1 MAAFLSE
8 GTTTAP
14 PDATLVSP
22 QSCYWDST
30 RTSSTSSFSSHYQND
45 TNYASTPSPPPVPPP
60 IRRKPL
66 PPNVAPL
73 HLTAEP
79 TQSRRPSASSSG
91 HDSLPQSATSINFSV
106 RDLDRFPH
114 GHSPKPQF
122 PGYTQRHHRVN
133 HSTASVLETQQFR
146 QPTRARLTSE
156 PLLSGRSLNAVIQSL
171 KDHKRSFT
179 MALHPPQH
187 APSAKP
193 PPLRVDSSSV
203 RSMSNG
209 SVDYRPTPK
218 TPGSK
223 ITSFFGWKTN
233 AGSASPGNESCAT
246 EISDSALSPVPSPMT
261 SVNPSTA
268 ASTVF
273 TNTHRPQ
280 DSFSSVPKMAGR
292 SQTMPMDASVTS
304 RLADMEHELR
314 EISSELA
321 GSIRRE
327 MELEDIVERMQLESS
342 ESDRRGSEYYFS
354 DSGQGSSV
362 KDLSINGSTKTE
374 DIEKL
379 KRAYEQ
385 ERAQLKI
392 DLSQK
397 WQEERS
403 RRQVAESHVQLL
415 ESQISQFRREKVE
428 ASNAAGKSKE
438 LEAALEDTRR
448 RLTEERQLKDN
459 MEDLLTGMRVELEQ
473 QKLERDQ
480 LQAQMQQDMQNL
492 RNENSLL
499 SQSRRVPPEVPQSPR
514 IDSIAEEAIGIG
526 IGLSNKR
533 ASGGLSRSNSLARI
547 PPVRNGVT
555 RSGSL
560 SRPASMIVKGPE
572 FHESLVNQMKDVE
585 TQRDALHQTVK
596 SLLERQSYQARQ
608 HEKRLRLMELELY
621 RARQANSPR
630 KRSYER
636 DVKNL
641 REEINLLRRRAD
653 DALDQKWQCEKG
665 LAGLKMDLDRAEQ
678 ETSSLRALLQDYD
691 IPVPHMDG
699 TDADGMTDF
708 HTTASSLEE
717 MYEQLKIGR
726 ENAEPGSP
734 IPNEDLENEIK
745 KQVASN
751 ASLRA
756 RLADAISQGER
767 EQKLSATKINEM
779 QSRLK
784 SLEEMLMLAQ
794 QRSEEEVG
802 KHEQEVS
809 ALMENHNALLLRA
822 KDGVRSPMMLSPVL
836 PNSPFPTSRSPRLT
850 KTTSGEAQGLN
861 QVAQIENLES
871 KVRAL
876 EQALRDADAEMGEV
890 VSRMNTAQMQ
900 VAELQSDRDE
910 ALRQTRRLQAQIQ
923 QC

>member
-1 MAAFLSE
+1 MAAFSPE

-14 PDATLVSP
+14 PGATPVSP
-22 QSCYWDST
+22 QSCYWDGT
-30 RTSSTSSFSSHYQND
+30 RTPST
-45 TNYASTPSPPPVPPP
+45 STPSPYYHYHHHTHPSLASSSP

-73 HLTAEP
+73 HFTELA
-79 TQSRRPSASSSG
+79 QSRRPSASSSG

-106 RDLDRFPH
+106 RDLD
-114 GHSPKPQF
+114 
-122 PGYTQRHHRVN
+122 
-133 HSTASVLETQQFR
+133 
-146 QPTRARLTSE
+146 
-156 PLLSGRSLNAVIQSL
+156 SLNAVIQSL

-193 PPLRVDSSSV
+193 PPLRVDSTSV

-233 AGSASPGNESCAT
+233 AGAASPGNESSGT
-246 EISDSALSPVPSPMT
+246 EISDSALSPMPSPMNT
-261 SVNPSTA
+261 STA
-268 ASTVF
+268 ASTVY
-273 TNTHRPQ
+273 TNHPR
-280 DSFSSVPKMAGR
+280 DSFSVTPKMTGR
-292 SQTMPMDASVTS
+292 AQTMPMDASVTS

-342 ESDRRGSEYYFS
+342 ESDRRASDYYFS
-354 DSGQGSSV
+354 DSGHGSSI
-362 KDLSINGSTKTE
+362 KDLSDSGSSRAE

-379 KRAYEQ
+379 KRNYEQ

-392 DLSQK
+392 ELSQK
-397 WQEERS
+397 WQEERA
-403 RRQVAESHVQLL
+403 RRQVAESHVQVL
-415 ESQISQFRREKVE
+415 ESQISQFRLEKVE

-473 QKLERDQ
+473 QKYERDQ
-480 LQAQMQQDMQNL
+480 LQAQLQQDLQNL
-492 RNENSLL
+492 RNENNLL
-499 SQSRRVPPEVPQSPR
+499 SQSRKLQPEMPQSPR
-514 IDSIAEEAIGIG
+514 IDSIVEEAIGIG
-526 IGLSNKR
+526 IGLSNNR
-533 ASGGLSRSNSLARI
+533 ASSGGLSRSNSLARI
-547 PPVRNGVT
+547 PPVRNGVS
-555 RSGSL
+555 RSGSV
-560 SRPASMIVKGPE
+560 SRPTSMIVKGPE
-572 FHESLVNQMKDVE
+572 FHESLVNQMRDVE

-608 HEKRLRLMELELY
+608 HEKRLRLVELELY
-621 RARQANSPR
+621 RARQASSPR
-630 KRSYER
+630 KRGYER

-691 IPVPHMDG
+691 IPVPHMD
-699 TDADGMTDF
+699 
-708 HTTASSLEE
+708 EE
-717 MYEQLKIGR
+717 TYEQLRIDK

-734 IPNEDLENEIK
+734 IPNEALEDEIR
-745 KQVASN
+745 KQVTSN

-756 RLADAISQGER
+756 RLAEAISQGER

-802 KHEQEVS
+802 KHEQEIS
-809 ALMENHNALLLRA
+809 ALTENHNALLLRA
-822 KDGVRSPMMLSPVL
+822 KDGVRSPMMLSPIS
-836 PNSPFPTSRSPRLT
+836 PNSPFPTIRSPRLSRT
-850 KTTSGEAQGLN
+850 SSGEALALN
-861 QVAQIENLES
+861 QVAQIENLET

-876 EQALRDADAEMGEV
+876 EQALRDADSEMGEV
-890 VSRMNTAQMQ
+890 VSQMKHFAKQ
-900 VAELQSDRDE
+900 EDSKLKYSSVNSD
-910 ALRQTRRLQAQIQ
+910 
-923 QC
+923 

>member
-1 MAAFLSE
+1 MAAFSPE

-14 PDATLVSP
+14 PGATPVSP
-22 QSCYWDST
+22 QSCYWDGT
-30 RTSSTSSFSSHYQND
+30 RTPST
-45 TNYASTPSPPPVPPP
+45 STPSPYYHYHHHTHPSLASSSPV
-60 IRRKPL
+60 RRKPL

-73 HLTAEP
+73 HFTELA
-79 TQSRRPSASSSG
+79 QSRRPSASSSG

-114 GHSPKPQF
+114 GHSSKPQP
-122 PGYTQRHHRVN
+122 PGYSHKHHRVN
-133 HSTASVLETQQFR
+133 HSTVSVVETPR
-146 QPTRARLTSE
+146 TWQPTRARLTSE
-156 PLLSGRSLNAVIQSL
+156 PLLSGHSLNAVIQSL

-193 PPLRVDSSSV
+193 PPLRVDSTSV

-233 AGSASPGNESCAT
+233 AGAASPGNESSGT
-246 EISDSALSPVPSPMT
+246 EISDSALSPMPSPMNT
-261 SVNPSTA
+261 STA
-268 ASTVF
+268 ASTVY
-273 TNTHRPQ
+273 TNHPR
-280 DSFSSVPKMAGR
+280 DSFSVTPKMAGR
-292 SQTMPMDASVTS
+292 AQTMPMDASVTS

-342 ESDRRGSEYYFS
+342 ESDRRASDYYFS
-354 DSGQGSSV
+354 DSGHGSSI
-362 KDLSINGSTKTE
+362 KDLSDSGSSRAE

-379 KRAYEQ
+379 KRNYEQ

-392 DLSQK
+392 ELSQK
-397 WQEERS
+397 WQEERA
-403 RRQVAESHVQLL
+403 RRQVAESHVQVL
-415 ESQISQFRREKVE
+415 ESQISQFRLEKVE

-473 QKLERDQ
+473 QKYERDQ
-480 LQAQMQQDMQNL
+480 LQAQLQQDLQNL
-492 RNENSLL
+492 RNENNLL
-499 SQSRRVPPEVPQSPR
+499 SQSRKLQPEMPQSPR
-514 IDSIAEEAIGIG
+514 IDSIVEEAIGIG
-526 IGLSNKR
+526 IGLSNNR
-533 ASGGLSRSNSLARI
+533 ASSGGLSRSNSLARI
-547 PPVRNGVT
+547 PPVRNGVS
-555 RSGSL
+555 RSGSV
-560 SRPASMIVKGPE
+560 SRPTSMIVKGPE
-572 FHESLVNQMKDVE
+572 FHESLVNQMRDVE

-608 HEKRLRLMELELY
+608 HEKRLRLVELELY
-621 RARQANSPR
+621 RARQASSPR
-630 KRSYER
+630 KRGYER

-699 TDADGMTDF
+699 TNADGMTDF
-708 HTTASSLEE
+708 HATASSLEE
-717 MYEQLKIGR
+717 TYEQLRIDK

-734 IPNEDLENEIK
+734 IPNEALEDEIR
-745 KQVASN
+745 KQVTSN

-756 RLADAISQGER
+756 RLAEAISQGER

-784 SLEEMLMLAQ
+784 FLEEMLMLAQ

-802 KHEQEVS
+802 KHEQEIS
-809 ALMENHNALLLRA
+809 ALTENHNALLLRA
-822 KDGVRSPMMLSPVL
+822 KDGVRSPMMLSPIS
-836 PNSPFPTSRSPRLT
+836 PNSPFPTIRSPRLSRT
-850 KTTSGEAQGLN
+850 SSGEALALS
-861 QVAQIENLES
+861 QVAQIENLET

-876 EQALRDADAEMGEV
+876 EQALRDADSEMGEV

-900 VAELQSDRDE
+900 VAELQSDRQVSIPTYCFFP
-910 ALRQTRRLQAQIQ
+910 LS
-923 QC
+923 